1 MCMYFFR
8 SRLWNSFCGVW
19 KTVAI
24 PLIVY
29 WLGIK
34 TPGEAFNLRNRR
46 ARVATGKELRGSF
59 VELQAAAAR
68 CDSANWHWTCWG
80 LLEKIAVQQIATSG
94 LLSMLLGRVSSKN
107 VMWSHMFHF
116 LPQHQNQANPYLPCS
131 TCDDSHHLV
140 RLIQKVLCLIH
151 VHSITVGG
159 GTI

>member
-1 MCMYFFR
+1 MHIFLP

-19 KTVAI
+19 KAVTI

-29 WLGIK
+29 WFGIK
-34 TPGEAFNLRNRR
+34 TPGEALNLRNRR
-46 ARVATGKELRGSF
+46 ARVATGKELRGGF

-68 CDSANWHWTCWG
+68 CDPANWHWTFWG
-80 LLEKIAVQQIATSG
+80 LLDKIAVQQVATSD
-94 LLSMLLGRVSSKN
+94 LLSLLLGRVTSKN
-107 VMWSHMFHF
+107 IWRHISHF
-116 LPQHQNQANPYLPCS
+116 LPQLQNQANPYLPCS

-140 RLIQKVLCLIH
+140 RLIQKALCLIY